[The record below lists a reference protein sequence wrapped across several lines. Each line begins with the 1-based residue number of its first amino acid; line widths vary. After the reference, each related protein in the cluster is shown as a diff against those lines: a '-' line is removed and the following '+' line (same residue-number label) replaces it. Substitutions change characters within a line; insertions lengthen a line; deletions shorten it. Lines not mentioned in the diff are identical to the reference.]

1 MLKIWVSGCGSVGR
15 AVASD
20 TRDLQF
26 ESSHCHIL
34 FIMRCI
40 ENKEKRGPF
49 LKLLKHRSKQLYF
62 NYTVENMVGVIVMV
76 GKPDADVGA
85 MVTLNETNIMNL
97 RE

>member
-1 MLKIWVSGCGSVGR
+1 MKIKKKE
-15 AVASD
+15 AS
-20 TRDLQF
+20 
-26 ESSHCHIL
+26 I
-34 FIMRCI
+34 
-40 ENKEKRGPF
+40 GPF

-62 NYTVENMVGVIVMV
+62 VYTVQNMVGVIVMV

>member
-1 MLKIWVSGCGSVGR
+1 MKIKKTEAR
-15 AVASD
+15 
-20 TRDLQF
+20 
-26 ESSHCHIL
+26 I
-34 FIMRCI
+34 
-40 ENKEKRGPF
+40 GPF